1 MEETSGPLESRDGRG
16 IDRTTRIRQPG
27 VLPRRKYSSEKATPL
42 SLMMTVGVTLPKL
55 LPMVEDIVS
64 CLLGWSWGRS
74 FLVEI
79 LYVDGF
85 GNCWVQR
92 SCQFLSS

>member
-1 MEETSGPLESRDGRG
+1 MEKTSSPLESRDGRRE
-16 IDRTTRIRQPG
+16 DRTTRIGQPG
-27 VLPRRKYSSEKATPL
+27 VLPRRKDSSEKATPL
-42 SLMMTVGVTLPKL
+42 SLMMTIRVTLSKL

-64 CLLGWSWGRS
+64 CLLGRSWGWS